1 MNELDV
7 LPIALVIV
15 YGALGLFTGALRRL
29 VGLVALYLAFVGA
42 TNMGLQAGNLLQ
54 QSSTVETADS
64 RIYGFFS
71 IVIAVIV
78 IVEGASQLAN
88 SQIQVGALVFNRVTG
103 VVLGLITAIMLSVLV
118 TYELEAASNPF
129 GGGAL
134 DSQQLQLRDAVKGS
148 HVAVPLVSALGKPI
162 ITIFQLALPADP
174 QIYFSN
180 NPVT

>member
-1 MNELDV
+1 MS
-7 LPIALVIV
+7 PFKISSFGRIADRSIGVFLVSL
-15 YGALGLFTGALRRL
+15 GAIG
-29 VGLVALYLAFVGA
+29 V
-42 TNMGLQAGNLLQ
+42 
-54 QSSTVETADS
+54 
-64 RIYGFFS
+64 

-88 SQIQVGALVFNRVTG
+88 SQIQVGALVFNRITG